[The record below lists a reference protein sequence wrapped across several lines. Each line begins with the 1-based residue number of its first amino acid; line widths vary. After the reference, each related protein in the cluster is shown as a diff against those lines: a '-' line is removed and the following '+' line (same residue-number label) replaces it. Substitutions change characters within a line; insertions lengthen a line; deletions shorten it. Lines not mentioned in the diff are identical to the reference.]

1 MSAIRTLVVDDEP
14 LAREG
19 VRLRLARD
27 PAFEIVGECANGVE
41 AVDAILDLAPDL
53 VFLDVQMPGLSGFEV
68 LEEVGGASLPAV
80 VFVTAYDQYALRAFE
95 VHALD
100 YVLKPF
106 DDERFAATLQ
116 RVRGRVAER
125 RAGRLGE
132 RLSGLLGELSSGGI
146 GSGNG
151 GGEGGGARR
160 SFPDRLVVRDATKIA
175 FVPVAELDWVE
186 ADGDYMRLHCSGK
199 SHLVRR
205 TMAQMEQR
213 LDPDRF
219 VRIHRSTIVNLDR
232 VRELRP
238 TFNGEYVVHLHDG
251 TKLKLSRGYRKR
263 LQTLLEETL

>member
-19 VRLRLARD
+19 VRLRLAQD
-27 PAFEIVGECANGVE
+27 AAFEVVGECANGVE

-68 LEEVGGASLPAV
+68 LEEVGGEALPTV

-132 RLSGLLGELSSGGI
+132 RLSGLLGDLSSAGL
-146 GSGNG
+146 G
-151 GGEGGGARR
+151 GGRGEAPARR

-186 ADGDYMRLHCSGK
+186 ADGDYMRLHCAGK